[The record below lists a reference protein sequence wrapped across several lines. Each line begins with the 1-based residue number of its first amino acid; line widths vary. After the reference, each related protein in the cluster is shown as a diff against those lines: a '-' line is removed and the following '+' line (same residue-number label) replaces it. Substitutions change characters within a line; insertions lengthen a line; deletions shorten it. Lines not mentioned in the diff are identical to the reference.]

1 MASKKATK
9 KLKKG
14 TKVQPKKNLAVSQ
27 GLLGYLRSPILAAP
41 ALAFSPSDRSR
52 QGRDANGE

>member
-14 TKVQPKKNLAVSQ
+14 TKIKAKKTLTYGFKAIQPS
-27 GLLGYLRSPILAAP
+27 
-41 ALAFSPSDRSR
+41 
-52 QGRDANGE
+52 

>member
-14 TKVQPKKNLAVSQ
+14 TKVQPKKTLSD
-27 GLLGYLRSPILAAP
+27 
-41 ALAFSPSDRSR
+41 FSFTS
-52 QGRDANGE
+52 G

>member
-14 TKVQPKKNLAVSQ
+14 TKVQPKKNLAVNA
-27 GLLGYLRSPILAAP
+27 YLT
-41 ALAFSPSDRSR
+41 F
-52 QGRDANGE
+52 

>member
-14 TKVQPKKNLAVSQ
+14 KKVQPKKALSFSFGASN
-27 GLLGYLRSPILAAP
+27 P
-41 ALAFSPSDRSR
+41 A
-52 QGRDANGE
+52 